1 MGEYEITRRISRI
14 KDWKFKFKNSDVD
27 SPFLNEKMI
36 EGFFYPTVKMF
47 DEHFYK
53 NNNTL
58 LNQTSKSATYN
69 KLTSPYIIIKRF

>member
-53 NNNTL
+53 NNN
-58 LNQTSKSATYN
+58 K
-69 KLTSPYIIIKRF
+69 